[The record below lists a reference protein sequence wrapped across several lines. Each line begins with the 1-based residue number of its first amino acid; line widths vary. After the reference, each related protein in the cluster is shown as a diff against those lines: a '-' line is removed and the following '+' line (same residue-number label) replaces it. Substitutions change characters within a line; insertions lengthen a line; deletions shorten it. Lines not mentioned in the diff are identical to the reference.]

1 MRTLNEVRQNESLR
15 HFEIIVDG
23 KVAGFIQYVARP
35 GKIILVHTEIDDAFE
50 GRGLGSQLAAATLDD
65 IRAQGLRVVPLCPF
79 VASYIERHPEY
90 DDLVDHVA
98 LDALERG

>member
-1 MRTLNEVRQNESLR
+1 MRTLNDVRQNESLR

-23 KVAGFIQYVARP
+23 QVAGFIQYVARP
-35 GKIILVHTEIDDAFE
+35 GNIILVHTDIDDAFV
-50 GRGLGSQLAAATLDD
+50 GRGLGCQLAAATLDD